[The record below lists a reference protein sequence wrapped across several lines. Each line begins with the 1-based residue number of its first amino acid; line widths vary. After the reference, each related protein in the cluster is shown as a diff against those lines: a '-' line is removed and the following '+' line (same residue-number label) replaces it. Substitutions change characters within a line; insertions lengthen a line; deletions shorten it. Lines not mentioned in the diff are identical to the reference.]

1 MRCRR
6 GFTLA
11 EVLLAV
17 ILIDVG
23 LLALVAGGA
32 VLVRQTNALRL
43 RNAALRAATNRLQ
56 QLGAAPCSSATGSA
70 TTADGLREDWSLAS
84 RTTGV
89 LDVLDSVTFTVG
101 TTPHAVVLQT
111 RLPC

>member
-1 MRCRR
+1 MRSRR

-11 EVLLAV
+11 EVLLAI

-23 LLALVAGGA
+23 LLALIAGSA

-56 QLGAAPCSSATGSA
+56 QLTAASCAATAGAATS
-70 TTADGLREDWSLAS
+70 ADGIREVWTLVPLN
-84 RTTGV
+84 GV
-89 LDVLDSVTFTVG
+89 IAEVRDSVTFSYGASTHG
-101 TTPHAVVLQT
+101 IVLQT

>member
-23 LLALVAGGA
+23 LLALVAGSA
-32 VLVRQTNALRL
+32 VLVRETNALRL

-56 QLGAAPCSSATGSA
+56 QLGAAPCSSSTGASTSA
-70 TTADGLREDWSLAS
+70 AGIREDWSFAS
-84 RTTGV
+84 QSNGV
-89 LDVLDSVTFTVG
+89 LDVRDSVTFVVG
-101 TTPHAVVLQT
+101 TTTHAIVLQT